1 MKLRIALA
9 VGAFACLTTVAPLA
23 FADATTQIMHAN
35 AQCYVTAK
43 GGSGVDCQPNKKFPN
58 KKIDFTIVGT
68 FEDGKP
74 VKFRNPTAMCMLS
87 WFDGKMGCYAQPN
100 DPSDKTM
107 IWKTFNR
114 DGKGYQI
121 QNVGANCWLHINP
134 DGLDCSPDKP
144 DPREDAYYWNLLG

>member
-1 MKLRIALA
+1 MNLRIALA
-9 VGAFACLTTVAPLA
+9 ACSVAGLTTAATPA
-23 FADATTQIMHAN
+23 AADATTQLLHAN
-35 AQCYVTAK
+35 AQCYVTAT
-43 GGSGVDCQPNKKFPN
+43 GGSRVDCRPNKKLPD
-58 KKIDFTIVGT
+58 KRIDFTIVDT

-74 VKFRNPTAMCMLS
+74 VKLRNPTAKCMLA
-87 WFDGKMGCYAQPN
+87 WLDGKMGCYAQPN

-107 IWKTFNR
+107 IWKTYYR

-144 DPREDAYYWNLLG
+144 DPGEDAYYWNLLG